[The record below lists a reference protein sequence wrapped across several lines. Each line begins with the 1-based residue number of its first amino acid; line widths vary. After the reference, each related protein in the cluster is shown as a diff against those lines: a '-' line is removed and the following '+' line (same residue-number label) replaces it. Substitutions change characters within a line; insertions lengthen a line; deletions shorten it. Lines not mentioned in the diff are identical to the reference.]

1 MARRDDMEPIGGF
14 AKAAAA
20 RQSDKPTLLGY
31 VTTRVLHTE
40 REPLFAD
47 DSGMTIGQMIDHR
60 LGQLRDP
67 WAGQIPPADWVAPAI
82 HSVTVELPV
91 E

>member
-14 AKAAAA
+14 PKAGVASASEQPQRLA
-20 RQSDKPTLLGY
+20 GWLTK
-31 VTTRVLHTE
+31 RVMITE
-40 REPLFAD
+40 REPLYHD
-47 DSGMTIGQMIDHR
+47 GSGLSIGQLVDK
-60 LGQLRDP
+60 QLQAFEEAQNRHHDP
-67 WAGQIPPADWVAPAI
+67 HEVRPVI